1 MDLEDGHKKVMTKGQ
16 KKRLAKEAQQLEDE
30 DHAMWS
36 VLRGQKPLFPRGW
49 KSLMEIF
56 AGCAVLTSVFQAG
69 GYDCC
74 IPVGILSGWDVFK
87 AEDRRMLEERI
98 RHEQP
103 YLLSFA
109 WPCGLWSPWQRIHKD
124 QDGVYEKRRLWL
136 PVFKWMRRVI
146 EEHQQRGGNAALEN
160 PWASEAWNTLE
171 MQQILALGF
180 DTVRIDN
187 VSFWFERP

>member
-1 MDLEDGHKKVMTKGQ
+1 MTKGQ

-30 DHAMWS
+30 DHGACYVDRS
-36 VLRGQKPLFPRGW
+36 RCFPV
-49 KSLMEIF
+49 
-56 AGCAVLTSVFQAG
+56 AGSRSWRSSVLTSVFQAG

-74 IPVGILSGWDVFK
+74 IPVDILSGWDVFK

-109 WPCGLWSPWQRIHKD
+109 WPCGPWSPWQRIHKD

-146 EEHQQRGGNAALEN
+146 EEHQQRGGKTALEN
-160 PWASEAWNTLE
+160 PWASRPGIPSRCSRFWLWDLT
-171 MQQILALGF
+171 QSAL
-180 DTVRIDN
+180 TCV
-187 VSFWFERP
+187 VLV